1 MLVEMLKSK
10 ILRAETTDARIDYEG
25 SLAIDLDLMDKVG
38 MLPYEKILV
47 GNISNG
53 KRFETYAIPA
63 PRGSGTFSVRGA
75 AAHLGNV
82 GDLLVIMSF
91 AQVDEREIA
100 KHLPRTITLAEKNT
114 KIIKSQNMIDGDSA
128 SVGNESDDTLI
139 ENALKIIGEA
149 KEISIS
155 HIQRRL
161 GIGYNRAANLL
172 ETLKERGLIDK
183 IK

>member
-114 KIIKSQNMIDGDSA
+114 KIIKSQNMIA
-128 SVGNESDDTLI
+128 
-139 ENALKIIGEA
+139 
-149 KEISIS
+149 
-155 HIQRRL
+155 
-161 GIGYNRAANLL
+161 
-172 ETLKERGLIDK
+172 
-183 IK
+183 